1 VGLPFARFPSH
12 FWRFC
17 LRPFVYVPLPVHV
30 PLIRPFA
37 RPSFV
42 CAARFPL
49 PVSVSAYLCLFEET
63 ILKIFSFIVVLLKFY
78 TIFVDVMIHTQNI
91 SALVNGMLTAHKG
104 QQTKVLNI
112 VKIKELNQSI
122 EKAEKSRFT
131 ISLQLAHEIKLTEEN
146 FTTFFESVKNK
157 AKDLKIE
164 KPTKAEICELV
175 YGFQIKWYYKLLS
188 IGKVEQS
195 KKALYLSNCDK
206 AESEGDKPVYSMEA
220 LQSWVN
226 DFDSHKGTLIPTKEN
241 LKASKPVKQGK
252 TIVAKF
258 TLGKNSFTYYSDG
271 TSENNGYTALELR
284 AVVSELQAH
293 INSTFK
299 IEAATKQAKVVAK
312 RNATKLQAKK
322 PVQKPEI
329 VTA

>member
-1 VGLPFARFPSH
+1 MPVRIPFLSLQRDK
-12 FWRFC
+12 
-17 LRPFVYVPLPVHV
+17 
-30 PLIRPFA
+30 
-37 RPSFV
+37 
-42 CAARFPL
+42 
-49 PVSVSAYLCLFEET
+49 
-63 ILKIFSFIVVLLKFY
+63 LKIFSFVVVLLKFY
-78 TIFVDVMIHTQNI
+78 SIFAIVMSNTHTIGNV
-91 SALVNGMLTAHKG
+91 VNGMLTAHKG
-104 QQTKVLNI
+104 QQTKVLN
-112 VKIKELNQSI
+112 VAKIKELNQSI

-131 ISLQLAHEIKLTEEN
+131 ISLQLAYEIKLTEEN

-157 AKDLKIE
+157 AKDLKLD
-164 KPTKAEICELV
+164 KPTKADVCEMV

-195 KKALYLSNCDK
+195 KKALYLSNCEK
-206 AESEGDKPVYSMEA
+206 AEKDGDKPVYSMEA

-226 DFDSHKGTLIPTKEN
+226 DFDSHKGTLIPTKES
-241 LKASKPVKQGK
+241 LKANKPVKQGTK
-252 TIVAKF
+252 SIVAKF

-284 AVVSELQAH
+284 EVVNELQAH

-299 IEAATKQAKVVAK
+299 IEAATKQAKIVAK

-322 PVQKPEI
+322 PVP

>member
-1 VGLPFARFPSH
+1 MTNTH
-12 FWRFC
+12 
-17 LRPFVYVPLPVHV
+17 
-30 PLIRPFA
+30 
-37 RPSFV
+37 
-42 CAARFPL
+42 
-49 PVSVSAYLCLFEET
+49 
-63 ILKIFSFIVVLLKFY
+63 
-78 TIFVDVMIHTQNI
+78 NI
-91 SALVNGMLTAHKG
+91 SALVNGMLTARKG
-104 QQTKVLNI
+104 HETKVLN
-112 VKIKELNQSI
+112 VAKIKELNQSI

-131 ISLQLAHEIKLTEEN
+131 ISLQLAYEIKLTEEN

-157 AKDLKIE
+157 AKDLKLD
-164 KPTKAEICELV
+164 KPTKAEICEMV
-175 YGFQIKWYYKLLS
+175 YGFQIKWYYKLLA

-195 KKALYLSNCDK
+195 KKALYLSNCEK
-206 AESEGDKPVYSMEA
+206 AEKDGDKPVYSMEA

-241 LKASKPVKQGK
+241 LKANKPVKQGTK
-252 TIVAKF
+252 SIVAKV

-284 AVVSELQAH
+284 EVVNELQAH

-299 IEAATKQAKVVAK
+299 IEQATKQAKVVAK

-322 PVQKPEI
+322 PEL